1 MVLKS
6 VLKEMATIK
15 SVNID
20 RIRWCMN
27 DRNMTAEELAAE
39 IGVKEEKINAIL
51 AGENGPS
58 LTQLKNIA
66 KYFNRGL
73 LFFIAEGEVNE
84 TKLRTP
90 GFRTLTNE
98 HPKLDSQ
105 IKALMER
112 VERQRQI
119 FLNLREE
126 LGEDEMQNF
135 RPPRVDRQDPKT
147 AASVVSKWLNVNGDR
162 SFDGYRRLIELK
174 GILVFRSNGY
184 VGPWRVPNES
194 EIEGFSIYHE
204 SFPIIFVR
212 KREARQRELFT
223 LAHELGHLIL
233 HREGSIDSEENIFA
247 VQSREREVN
256 AFAGHLLVPD
266 DALSR
271 IDDMQR
277 PQNAQDF
284 DNWLKQPAKN
294 LGVSVEVLLR
304 RLLDAGRLNRNDYR
318 MYRTWKNEQ
327 VPTQTEFARR
337 SYRHREPVGVFGK
350 SFVGTVLEALGSKQ
364 ITVTKASRFLDN
376 IKITDVHKLQREFNA
391 L

>member
-1 MVLKS
+1 
-6 VLKEMATIK
+6 MASIK

-20 RIRWCMN
+20 RIRWCMD
-27 DRNMTAEELAAE
+27 DRNISAEELAAE
-39 IGVKEEKINAIL
+39 IGVNKVKIHEIL
-51 AGENGPS
+51 GGEATLS

-73 LFFIAEGEVNE
+73 LFFMSKGDVNE
-84 TKLRTP
+84 TNLRTS

-98 HPKLDSQ
+98 YPGLDAQ

-119 FLNLREE
+119 FLSLREE
-126 LGEDEMQNF
+126 LGEDEMQSF
-135 RPPRVDRQDPKT
+135 QPPRIDRQDPK
-147 AASVVSKWLNVNGDR
+147 AAARVVRKWLNVNDDH

-184 VGPWRVPNES
+184 IGPWRVPTES

-271 IDDMQR
+271 IDDSQR
-277 PQNAQDF
+277 PRNPQEF
-284 DNWLKQPAKN
+284 DDWLRNPAKN
-294 LGVSVEVLLR
+294 LGVSVEVIVR
-304 RLLDAGRLNRNDYR
+304 RLLDDGRLNRSDYKA
-318 MYRTWKNEQ
+318 YRNWKNEQ
-327 VPTQTEFARR
+327 VSTQTGFAPR
-337 SYRHREPVGVFGK
+337 SYRHREPVGVFGR

-376 IKITDVHKLQREFNA
+376 IKITDVHKLQREFNRI
-391 L
+391 